1 MSLLLGENEK
11 CSFES
16 LRYSEVSPI
25 FLTCDHASN
34 TIPESLNNLGLTENI
49 LRSHRGWDIGA
60 LQVSRYISTKL
71 KATLCYTTYSR
82 LVIDCNRPLTV
93 DDSIPKSV
101 DGVIIPGNSDIAVA
115 DREQRIAEIF
125 EPYHNQI
132 GKLLKEQLIQYS
144 DTAYLAVHSFTPT
157 MNGKIRPWDIG
168 VTFHNQSRF
177 SEFVLHSLKEYED
190 LNIGVNEPYPITPEG
205 DYGITEHGEKNGLDS
220 MLIEIRQD
228 RIDIP
233 SRQMYI
239 AQILTDILWRYIGQS
254 GY

>member
-34 TIPESLNNLGLTENI
+34 TIPKKLNSLELTGNI

-60 LQVSRYISTKL
+60 LQVSRYISKQL
-71 KATLCYTTYSR
+71 KATLCYTNYSR

-101 DGVIIPGNSDIAVA
+101 DGVIIPGNSDIAIA

-125 EPYHNQI
+125 EPYHDQI
-132 GKLLKEQLIQYS
+132 GKLLKEQLIQYP
-144 DTAYLAVHSFTPT
+144 DTAYLAVHSFTPI

-168 VTFHNQSRF
+168 VTFRTQSRF
-177 SEFVLHSLKEYED
+177 SEFVLHSLKDYED

-233 SRQMYI
+233 SRQIYI
-239 AQILTDILWRYIGQS
+239 AQILTDILWRFIDQS